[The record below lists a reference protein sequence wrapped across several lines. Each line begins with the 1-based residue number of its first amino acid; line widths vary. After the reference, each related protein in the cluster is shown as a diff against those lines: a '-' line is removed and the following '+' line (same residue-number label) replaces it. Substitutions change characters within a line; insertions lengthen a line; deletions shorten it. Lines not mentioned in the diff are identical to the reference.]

1 MIDLKIIEKNPDLVR
16 QNLENRQQDS
26 SVVDSILSLNQKR
39 KSLIFSSEQK
49 QAQIKDLSQQIGKNK
64 DNQTVVASLKSQ
76 VEVLKDAQSTEQVS
90 LDFIQEELDQLLLN
104 LPNVLSEDVKI
115 GKSEDDNS
123 VLLTYSPKSTLACA
137 PKDHVTLGEQ
147 LGMLSFEDAVK
158 ITGAR
163 FVVYRK
169 ELAQLE
175 RALINFMIDH
185 HLNKGYEEIIPPFI
199 AKESSLVGTG
209 NLPKFKDQLFKIEGQ
224 DWYLIPT
231 AEVPLTNLVREE
243 ILSVDNLEQKMVA
256 YTPCFRSEA
265 GAHGKDIK
273 GLIRLHQFNK
283 VEMVRISH
291 PKNSKQAHQEM
302 IQSALEILQKLEL
315 PHRAVQLCSADTG
328 FASTHTVDLEVWVPS
343 QNKYREISSISNCG
357 DFQARR
363 ANIRFKEQNKVYF
376 AHTLNGSGLAVGRT
390 VVAIMENYQQ
400 SDGTI
405 KVPDVLVPYMRGLT
419 VIGKGK

>member
-1 MIDLKIIEKNPDLVR
+1 MIDLKLIEQDPQRVKTSLT
-16 QNLENRQQDS
+16 NRQQDPA
-26 SVVDSILSLNQKR
+26 VVDVIINLNQTR
-39 KSLIFSSEQK
+39 KSLIAQSEQK
-49 QAQIKDLSQQIGKNK
+49 QAEIKKLSQTIGRSK
-64 DNQTVVASLKSQ
+64 DQAVVVNSLKSQ
-76 VEVLKDAQSTEQVS
+76 VEELKQAQKQ
-90 LDFIQEELDQLLLN
+90 ELDALHTVQQELDELLLN
-104 LPNVLSEDVKI
+104 LPNLLAPEVKVGQSEA
-115 GKSEDDNS
+115 DNQE
-123 VLLTYSPKSTLACA
+123 LLKFLPPTNLPFF
-137 PKDHVTLGEQ
+137 PQDHATLGEN
-147 LGMLSFEDAVK
+147 LGMLSFEAAAK

-163 FVVYRK
+163 FVVYQK
-169 ELAQLE
+169 QLAQLE

-185 HLNKGYEEIIPPFI
+185 HVDHGYEEIIPPFMVKSE
-199 AKESSLVGTG
+199 ALVGTG

-231 AEVPLTNLVREE
+231 AEVPLTNLPRQE
-243 ILSVDNLEQKMVA
+243 ILTEITVNQKYVA

-283 VEMVRISH
+283 VEMVQICH
-291 PKNSKQAHQEM
+291 PSLSKTIHQEM
-302 IQSALEILQKLEL
+302 VNSALAILQKLNL

-328 FASTHTVDLEVWVPS
+328 FASTHTVDLEVWLPS

-363 ANIRFKEQNKVYF
+363 AQIRFKENGKTQF

-400 SDGTI
+400 VDGSI
-405 KVPDVLVPYMRGLT
+405 KVPEVLVPYMRGLT
-419 VIGKGK
+419 IIKK